1 MTQPDSEHAEHHVV
15 PYGLYVRVW
24 AALLA
29 LTAIT
34 VGASLLDM
42 KHVTVLTAMVI
53 AVSKALLVLLYFMHI
68 RFESRVYVWMILA
81 VLGAYGVFIGLTF
94 ADYWY
99 R

>member
-1 MTQPDSEHAEHHVV
+1 MTQHESEHADHHVV

-24 AALLA
+24 AALLL

-34 VGASLLDM
+34 VTASTLDM

-68 RFESRVYVWMILA
+68 RFEKRIYVWMILT

-94 ADYWY
+94 TDYWY